1 MGDGTRAPLSHPSL
15 LAAAGCAGRQV
26 KSTASIDGRL
36 DKHTSE
42 MTSSRSI
49 LVSSSPE
56 NLFLFR
62 GGGGVEVTWGP
73 APPLNTPFAP
83 RGRKKL
89 SLRQMRPRGTKILP
103 TRAAA

>member
-49 LVSSSPE
+49 LVLKIYSSS
-56 NLFLFR
+56 

-73 APPLNTPFAP
+73 APPLDTPFAP

>member
-49 LVSSSPE
+49 LVLKIYSSS
-56 NLFLFR
+56 
-62 GGGGVEVTWGP
+62 GGGVEVTWGP
-73 APPLNTPFAP
+73 APPLDTPFAP

>member
-36 DKHTSE
+36 DKHTSPAAGPFW
-42 MTSSRSI
+42 SRAHLKI
-49 LVSSSPE
+49 YSSS
-56 NLFLFR
+56 
-62 GGGGVEVTWGP
+62 GVEVTWGP
-73 APPLNTPFAP
+73 APPLDTPFAP